1 MYGGSSVSAPM
12 SATPIAGDPWV
23 AGPWRL
29 LRDGIRL
36 RYIFGAAEHCATIG
50 RAADRWRIEI
60 GETTYLVGVVARQE
74 SWLTL
79 EFDGA
84 RIERFAVARDGA
96 ATLIGWRGDSFR
108 LARAAAL
115 SVDALGG
122 HMGGAGGHASLEA
135 PMPGTVVKVLAT
147 EGQAVAARQ
156 PLIVLEAMKM
166 EHIVAAPYDGMVR
179 KLLCA
184 PGALVAKGAA
194 LVELDERVS
203 G

>member
-1 MYGGSSVSAPM
+1 VSA
-12 SATPIAGDPWV
+12 SSTPAHDPWA

-29 LRDGIRL
+29 LRDGLRL
-36 RYIFGAAEHCATIG
+36 RYTFNGAEHSATVG
-50 RAADRWRIEI
+50 RATDRWRVESS
-60 GETTYLVGVVARQE
+60 ETTLLVGVVACQE
-74 SWLTL
+74 GWLTL

-84 RIERFAVARDGA
+84 RVERFAVARDGA
-96 ATLIGWRGDSFR
+96 ETLIGWRGDSFR

-122 HMGGAGGHASLEA
+122 RGAGVSGHASLEA

-166 EHIVAAPYDGMVR
+166 EHIVAAPYDGVVR
-179 KLLCA
+179 KLLCTA
-184 PGALVAKGAA
+184 GALVTKGAT
-194 LVELDERVS
+194 LIELDET
-203 G
+203 